1 MVAVKVVELV
11 VAAVKVVGDDR
22 RWWVGANER
31 SNGWS
36 RQLTTAATTRN
47 TTERGQHKWRNKHEV
62 KLGDRASARLQRRRR
77 WWYQTRRRGSAEERR
92 STGDD
97 DDDGEGDTR
106 TRRGGADMRAHGGST
121 EGLWAAKEQ

>member
-36 RQLTTAATTRN
+36 RQVTTAATTRN
-47 TTERGQHKWRNKHEV
+47 TTERGQQKSRNKHEV
-62 KLGDRASARLQRRRR
+62 QLGDRASARCNGGGDGDGGG
-77 WWYQTRRRGSAEERR
+77 TRREGEEALKN
-92 STGDD
+92 
-97 DDDGEGDTR
+97 EGAPTTTKKTTERATR
-106 TRRGGADMRAHGGST
+106 AQEEEA
-121 EGLWAAKEQ
+121 QI